1 MLEFWLC
8 FVPIFVAVDALGTFP
23 VFMNLT
29 EGMDR
34 SGIRKVIFQS
44 TLTALVVSVLF
55 ILLGQWLLSLL
66 RITVADF
73 MVAGGVLLFVISLND
88 MISIEKKATVV
99 DPESLGAV
107 PIGVPLIVGP
117 AVLTT
122 SLLLVS
128 QYGYALT
135 ILVVAINVV
144 IAGIMFYGSN
154 IINKLLGKP
163 GSKTVSKLA
172 SLILAAIGVMIVRKG
187 VELFIKGFFIK

>member
-1 MLEFWLC
+1 MLNFWLC

-29 EGMDR
+29 EGMNKK
-34 SGIRKVIFQS
+34 GIRKVIFQS
-44 TLTALVVSVLF
+44 TLTAMVVSVLF

-88 MISIEKKATVV
+88 MISLEKKATVV

-128 QYGYALT
+128 QFGYMLT
-135 ILVVAINVV
+135 VLVVVINVI

-154 IINKLLGKP
+154 IINRLLGKP

-172 SLILAAIGVMIVRKG
+172 SLILAAIGVMIVRRG
-187 VELFIKGFFIK
+187 IEIFIKGFLVK

>member
-1 MLEFWLC
+1 MLDFWLC

-34 SGIRKVIFQS
+34 AGIRKVIFQS
-44 TLTALVVSVLF
+44 TLTAIVVSVLF

-88 MISIEKKATVV
+88 MISLEKKATAV

-128 QYGYALT
+128 QYGYT
-135 ILVVAINVV
+135 ITIFVVVINVI